1 MINVRIQTPEV
12 QKLSPKI
19 TVVGVGGAGGN
30 AVNNMISS
38 ALEGCEFLVCN
49 TDAQAL
55 EGSLCENRL
64 QLGASVTGGLGA
76 GAKPEI
82 GEKAA
87 HESLDDVMQYLD
99 GANMAFITAGM
110 GGGTGT
116 GAAPVIAKA
125 CRDSGILTVGV
136 VTKPFH
142 FEGTHR
148 MTQAEAGIKE
158 MQDYV
163 DTLIVIPNQNLF
175 RIANEKTTFAEAFKM
190 ADGVLQSGVRGVTDL
205 MVMPGLINLDFADI
219 RSAML
224 EMGKAMMGTGEGEG
238 ENRATE
244 AAEAAINNPL
254 LDDVSMKGARGVIIN
269 VTGGHDMTLFEVD
282 EACNRI
288 RDEVD
293 PNANII
299 FGSTFDEKLEGS
311 MRVSVVATGIDVE
324 QAAKGTRTTGG
335 IRVTAIGKSSE
346 STTQK
351 PAASQPQPHVAKAM
365 TLSARKDTSSAK
377 TEEPET
383 DMFEQNE
390 FSSTSRPAPQSSFGG
405 PRGSIYQGS
414 FIPPSPVMPEVR
426 NDIPSYSAPSYQQSM
441 AAPQQTAPAQ
451 TNEYKM
457 SASSVNVQPQQQ
469 SQPQAQPQQATQQQ
483 MPSQQQSQGGSNVQQ
498 PSPQSGL
505 VLRPPVPG
513 AAAAERRG
521 HRTPTLFERITG
533 AYKGVMP
540 HGGEEEAPQETAPSG
555 GFHSGLRAER
565 TPQSPSQGQ
574 LNIDSPSAPQS
585 GNEDNLDIPAFLR
598 RQAN

>member
-1 MINVRIQTPEV
+1 MLNISIQTPEV

-38 ALEGCEFLVCN
+38 GLEGCEFLVCN

-55 EGSLCENRL
+55 EGSLCDSQL
-64 QLGASVTGGLGA
+64 QLGAHVTGGLGA

-87 HESLDDVMQYLD
+87 HESLDEVMQYLE
-99 GANMAFITAGM
+99 GSNMAFITAGM

-148 MTQAEAGIKE
+148 MKQAESGIEE
-158 MQDYV
+158 MQGYV

-175 RIANEKTTFAEAFKM
+175 RVANEKTTFAEAFKM

-238 ENRATE
+238 DRRAIE

-269 VTGGHDMTLFEVD
+269 VTGGADMTLFEVD

-293 PNANII
+293 SNANII
-299 FGSTFDEKLEGS
+299 FGSTFDDKLEGS
-311 MRVSVVATGIDVE
+311 MRVSVVATGIDAME
-324 QAAKGTRTTGG
+324 ASKNIGGSGTSSV
-335 IRVTAIGKSSE
+335 RVTPVTKTKE
-346 STTQK
+346 TT
-351 PAASQPQPHVAKAM
+351 SRTVPQTEVARAM
-365 TLSARKDTSSAK
+365 TLNARKETASEQGPVETK
-377 TEEPET
+377 MQTTTEGGA
-383 DMFEQNE
+383 DMFEQQE
-390 FSSTSRPAPQSSFGG
+390 LHAAAPKTEEMNM
-405 PRGSIYQGS
+405 RGQVHQGH
-414 FIPPSPVMPEVR
+414 FIPPSPIVPEPQETV
-426 NDIPSYSAPSYQQSM
+426 SSM
-441 AAPQQTAPAQ
+441 
-451 TNEYKM
+451 
-457 SASSVNVQPQQQ
+457 VNVAQPYVPAA
-469 SQPQAQPQQATQQQ
+469 SMPQAQETQSYSQPVETTMQAAPAPQARTQ
-483 MPSQQQSQGGSNVQQ
+483 
-498 PSPQSGL
+498 GL
-505 VLRPPVPG
+505 VLNPPVPG
-513 AAAAERRG
+513 AHAAEKRK
-521 HRTPTLFERITG
+521 TQSLLDRITG
-533 AYKGVMP
+533 AYGTVKSGLTDRDDETETS
-540 HGGEEEAPQETAPSG
+540 GTSSSSETAG
-555 GFHSGLRAER
+555 GFHSGLRAEKA
-565 TPQSPSQGQ
+565 TETPSQGK
-574 LNIDSPSAPQS
+574 LNIDTPSAQKQTS
-585 GNEDNLDIPAFLR
+585 SEDLDIPAFLR

>member
-55 EGSLCENRL
+55 EGSLCDSKL
-64 QLGASVTGGLGA
+64 QLGSHVTGGLGA

-87 HESLDDVMQYLD
+87 HESLDEVMQYLE
-99 GANMAFITAGM
+99 GSNMVFITAGM

-125 CRDSGILTVGV
+125 CRDNGILTVGV

-148 MTQAEAGIKE
+148 MKQAEAGIEE
-158 MQDYV
+158 MQGYV

-175 RIANEKTTFAEAFKM
+175 RVANEKTTFAEAFKM

-205 MVMPGLINLDFADI
+205 MVLPGLINLDFADI

-224 EMGKAMMGTGEGEG
+224 EMGKAMMGTGESEG
-238 ENRATE
+238 ERRATD

-254 LDDVSMKGARGVIIN
+254 LDDVSMKGARGVIVN

-311 MRVSVVATGIDVE
+311 MRVSVVATGID
-324 QAAKGTRTTGG
+324 AASMAKTTGG
-335 IRVTAIGKSSE
+335 TGGVRVTAVG
-346 STTQK
+346 K
-351 PAASQPQPHVAKAM
+351 PAETKEQPKATVASSSPRPQTEVARAM
-365 TLSARKDTSSAK
+365 TLNARQETATKAPVTAAPKVETPDMLSSQEYHAAPAATSVSASL
-377 TEEPET
+377 
-383 DMFEQNE
+383 
-390 FSSTSRPAPQSSFGG
+390 
-405 PRGSIYQGS
+405 RGSVHQGS
-414 FIPPSPVMPEVR
+414 FIPPSPVVPAPQDEVAF
-426 NDIPSYSAPSYQQSM
+426 APAAAQY
-441 AAPQQTAPAQ
+441 AAPQQPVSQPVQEPAPMTAQRPVATPVTAP
-451 TNEYKM
+451 TE
-457 SASSVNVQPQQQ
+457 S
-469 SQPQAQPQQATQQQ
+469 
-483 MPSQQQSQGGSNVQQ
+483 
-498 PSPQSGL
+498 L

-513 AAAAERRG
+513 ANSAERR
-521 HRTPTLFERITG
+521 RTPSLFERITG
-533 AYKGVMP
+533 AYEAYKGESKEE
-540 HGGEEEAPQETAPSG
+540 GETSSGTQSTGTASQG
-555 GFHSGLRAER
+555 GFHAPRSTGNAQVAEA
-565 TPQSPSQGQ
+565 PSQGK
-574 LNIDSPSAPQS
+574 LNIEAPAAPKA
-585 GNEDNLDIPAFLR
+585 NEDDLDIPAFLR

>member
-1 MINVRIQTPEV
+1 MINVRIQTTEV

-55 EGSLCENRL
+55 EGSLCDSKL
-64 QLGASVTGGLGA
+64 QLGAHVTGGLGA

-87 HESLDDVMQYLD
+87 HESLDEVMQYLE
-99 GANMAFITAGM
+99 GSNMAFITAGM

-148 MTQAEAGIKE
+148 MKQAEAGIEE

-175 RIANEKTTFAEAFKM
+175 RVANEKTTFAEAFKM

-238 ENRATE
+238 ERRATE

-293 PNANII
+293 ANANII

-311 MRVSVVATGIDVE
+311 MRVSVVATGID
-324 QAAKGTRTTGG
+324 AAQSVKVSGGSSTVKVTTVNKPTEKQNTQTKSEGG
-335 IRVTAIGKSSE
+335 
-346 STTQK
+346 
-351 PAASQPQPHVAKAM
+351 QPQTEVARAM
-365 TLSARKDTSSAK
+365 TLSARQQTSVPAQSVV
-377 TEEPET
+377 PEVKSE
-383 DMFEQNE
+383 MFSQQE
-390 FSSTSRPAPQSSFGG
+390 FHAAAPSPQSSSMV
-405 PRGSIYQGS
+405 RGTVHQGS
-414 FIPPSPVMPEVR
+414 FIPPSPVLPDSQVKVGYMPT
-426 NDIPSYSAPSYQQSM
+426 SARV
-441 AAPQQTAPAQ
+441 
-451 TNEYKM
+451 E
-457 SASSVNVQPQQQ
+457 QP
-469 SQPQAQPQQATQQQ
+469 
-483 MPSQQQSQGGSNVQQ
+483 VQQ
-498 PSPQSGL
+498 PVQQSIAAASTVQQQPVQENVPEAIPAPTQNL

-513 AAAAERRG
+513 AATAERR
-521 HRTPTLFERITG
+521 RTPSLFERITG
-533 AYKGVMP
+533 AYDAYK
-540 HGGEEEAPQETAPSG
+540 SG
-555 GFHSGLRAER
+555 SEDKSDSDDGSQQGSSGAFHSGLRAER
-565 TPQSPSQGQ
+565 TSDTPSQGK
-574 LNIDSPSAPQS
+574 LNIDSPAAPQGS
-585 GNEDNLDIPAFLR
+585 AEEDLDIPAFLR